1 MIFARRP
8 LVIGVVNVTPDS
20 FSDGG
25 RFHDVSAA
33 VAHGLS
39 LLAEGAG
46 VIDVGG
52 ESTRPGAQPVEPATE
67 QRRVIPV
74 IEALAARTVV
84 PISVDTRNAS
94 TAGAAIAAG
103 ATIVNDVSA
112 GCHDPEMLGVV
123 ADAGVG
129 YLLMHMRGEPAT
141 MQDDVRYDDVVA
153 EVTEFLLERLAAARA
168 AGIAPEQL
176 GADPGLGFAKTTGHN
191 LTLLGRLPEL
201 VAAVGVPVVVG
212 SSRKSF
218 LGRVLAGPGDDPL
231 PVDRRQDGT
240 LATVVWALDQGASAV
255 RVHDV
260 RSAARAMHVLEIMRR
275 AYDGGLTDPEVA
287 A

>member
-1 MIFARRP
+1 MLFARRP

-25 RFHDVSAA
+25 RFHDASAA
-33 VAHGLS
+33 IAHGLS
-39 LLAEGAG
+39 LVAEGAG
-46 VIDVGG
+46 ILDIGG
-52 ESTRPGAQPVEPATE
+52 ESTRPGAQPVDPATE
-67 QRRVIPV
+67 ARRIIPV
-74 IEALAARTVV
+74 IEALATQTPV

-94 TAGAAIAAG
+94 TARAAVAAG
-103 ATIVNDVSA
+103 ASIVNDVSA
-112 GCHDPEMLGVV
+112 GRHDPEMLGVV
-123 ADAGVG
+123 AEAGVG

-141 MQDDVRYDDVVA
+141 MQDDPRYDDVVG
-153 EVTEFLLERLAAARA
+153 EVTAFLLDRLAAARE
-168 AGIAPEQL
+168 AGIAPEHL
-176 GADPGLGFAKTTGHN
+176 GADPGLGFAKTAEHN

-212 SSRKSF
+212 ASRKAF
-218 LGRVLAGPGDDPL
+218 LGRVLAGPGNDPV

-240 LATVVWALDQGASAV
+240 LATVVWALDQGAAAV

-260 RSAARAMHVLEIMRR
+260 RSATRAMQVLDVMTR